1 MMYHFNSIF
10 LSTGIDQSQQIQV
23 DDRPAPLALKG
34 RTKDWS
40 RPLEPLPA
48 RKRDIGT
55 TADERR
61 PYVRLIRAPV
71 NRGGS
76 PMPGML
82 MSMRTAMSVGWISPA
97 SRSNAPTPETA
108 KCIT

>member
-76 PMPGML
+76 HWGSDFGSETNGENDGTNPLDLITPM
-82 MSMRTAMSVGWISPA
+82 
-97 SRSNAPTPETA
+97 
-108 KCIT
+108 

>member
-1 MMYHFNSIF
+1 MYHFNSI
-10 LSTGIDQSQQIQV
+10 LQSTGIDQSQQIQV
-23 DDRPAPLALKG
+23 DDRPAPLALKD

-55 TADERR
+55 TANERR

-71 NRGGS
+71 NRSGS
-76 PMPGML
+76 RWAQT
-82 MSMRTAMSVGWISPA
+82 SDRKQTEKTTARILLFLPRPCEG
-97 SRSNAPTPETA
+97 
-108 KCIT
+108 

>member
-1 MMYHFNSIF
+1 
-10 LSTGIDQSQQIQV
+10 V
-23 DDRPAPLALKG
+23 DDRPAPLALKD

-61 PYVRLIRAPV
+61 PYVRLIRAP
-71 NRGGS
+71 
-76 PMPGML
+76 
-82 MSMRTAMSVGWISPA
+82 
-97 SRSNAPTPETA
+97 ETGA
-108 KCIT
+108 DHTGLRLRIWNKRRKRRHESSWPNHPHV